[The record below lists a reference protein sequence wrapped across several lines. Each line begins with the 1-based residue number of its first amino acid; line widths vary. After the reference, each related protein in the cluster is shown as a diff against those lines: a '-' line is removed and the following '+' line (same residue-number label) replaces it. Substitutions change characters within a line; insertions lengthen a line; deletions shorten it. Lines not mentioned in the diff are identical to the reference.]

1 MPMSKT
7 KEEVINMVKQ
17 MPEEVNVVDI
27 MAELY
32 FCQKVNRGLKN
43 LDNGESISHKQVK
56 QRMKKWLS

>member
-32 FCQKVNRGLKN
+32 FCQKVDRGLES

>member
-1 MPMSKT
+1 MSMLKT

-32 FCQKVNRGLKN
+32 FCQKVNRGLEN
-43 LDNGESISHKQVK
+43 LDKGKSISHKQVK

>member
-32 FCQKVNRGLKN
+32 FCQKVNRGLES
-43 LDNGESISHKQVK
+43 LDKGESISHKQVK